1 MLWDGRGRLSHAAA
15 HVWYDSA
22 MEHPFLERLRAGPIL
37 ADGAMGTMLY
47 ARGIDYRRCFEE
59 LNYTQPDLVQGIH
72 RDYIAAGAELIETNT
87 FGANRF
93 RLAAH
98 GLEERVRDCNYY
110 GVKVAREAR
119 EVAGEPVFVA
129 GSIGPTGLAMQP
141 GRLVQ
146 PAEVLTAYREQVE
159 GLLEGGADLLVF
171 ETFTDLAELRLAA
184 VAAREACDLPLIL
197 QMTFTEDGTTLAG
210 DTPEVIARALSDL
223 GAAAM
228 GVNCSMGPQGVFEAL
243 SFMRPLT
250 GLALSALPNAGFPVR
265 AGDRYFYLASP
276 AYFAEYARRFVSE
289 LGIAIVGGCC
299 GTTPEHTAAM
309 AEALRT
315 LRPATPLPAAPTVV
329 VVRATEEELATP
341 TASPEPTTLAQ
352 KLAAGKFVVSVEL
365 DPPKG
370 SNPNKIIK
378 GAAMLKE
385 QGVDCIN
392 IGDSP
397 MARVRMSALALAYLV
412 KEQVGI
418 ETIIHFTT
426 RDRNLMAIQAD
437 LLGAHAMGIRNIIAL
452 TGDPPRL
459 GDYPNATGIWDVD
472 SIGLV
477 HILKQLNQGK
487 DWAGNSI
494 GRATRFFV
502 AVAANP
508 NALDVGKEKE
518 RFRRKLEAGGDVVM
532 TQPLYDRASVE
543 QFLEDF
549 GPISVPVIL
558 GVLPVQSFRHA
569 EFLHNEVPGI
579 EIPAY
584 LRERMRLAG
593 ENSLAEGIAQARDF
607 LSDVRDLV
615 QGIYLM
621 PSFGRYEVVAEVAK
635 GVVM

>member
-1 MLWDGRGRLSHAAA
+1 MPI
-15 HVWYDSA
+15 WYHGA
-22 MEHPFLERLRAGPIL
+22 MEHPFLDRLRAGPIL

-47 ARGIDYRRCFEE
+47 SHGIDYRRCFEE

-98 GLEERVRDCNYY
+98 GLDGRVRDCNYY

-119 EVAGEPVFVA
+119 EVAGEQVFVA

-141 GRLVQ
+141 GRRVQ
-146 PAEVLTAYREQVE
+146 PAEVLAAYREQVE

-210 DTPEVIARALSDL
+210 DTPEVIAQALSDL
-223 GAAAM
+223 GAAAI

-265 AGDRYFYLASP
+265 AGDRYFYLTSP

-289 LGIAIVGGCC
+289 LGVAVVGGCC
-299 GTTPEHTAAM
+299 GTTPAHTAAM
-309 AEALRT
+309 AEALST
-315 LRPATPLPAAPTVV
+315 LRPGAPLPAAPTVV
-329 VVRATEEELATP
+329 VVRAAEEELATP
-341 TASPEPTTLAQ
+341 MASPEPTTLAQ
-352 KLAAGKFVVSVEL
+352 KLATGKFVVSVEL

-397 MARVRMSALALAYLV
+397 MARVRMSALALAYLI

-477 HILKQLNQGK
+477 HVLKQLNQGK

-494 GRATRFFV
+494 GRPTRFFV

-508 NALDVGKEKE
+508 NALDVGKERE

-543 QFLEDF
+543 RFLEDF
-549 GPISVPVIL
+549 GPIPVPVLL

-584 LRERMRLAG
+584 LRERMRIAG
-593 ENSLAEGIAQARDF
+593 ENSLAEGIAQAREF
-607 LSDVRDLV
+607 LSEVRDLV